1 MSVGETSIG
10 VSAVARPLRASLM
23 LGVCAALLSA
33 PALAQ
38 TADPAPAAQTPANK
52 ASADTAPAASAQAA
66 KPAVVEDDNE
76 VDALTVTAARKL
88 PGAVV
93 GDIPPEISLSPRD
106 IRAYG
111 VSSVSELLDALSPQT
126 STARGG
132 AAGGRP
138 VILVNGARISNFG
151 EVRDIP
157 TEAIAR
163 VEILPEEVA
172 LKYGYAADQKVVN
185 LILRRRFR
193 AVTTEAGY
201 KRSTQDGGGD
211 TTDIHGTALRILSDD
226 RVLVDAKSSS
236 QTELFETDRDLAQ
249 PRSDAAYRSLIPRQD
264 TWAVNGVYNRP
275 LGNGVAGSVNARVE
289 STDSTTWLG
298 LNTLAGGP
306 LRRESESTTSH
317 LGGGLLGS
325 IKSWSWDLTANAER
339 AESDSTTQRVVSGRA
354 YQDQS
359 NSTTTSA
366 DSQFNIRGAVLR
378 IPAGE
383 ITTTFTGGL
392 ETTKLESAS
401 LNAGVAR
408 NSDLS
413 RDTRSVRANID
424 VPLTSRR
431 KDVLAAVG
439 DLSLNLN
446 LASKT
451 LSDFGSLSTIGYG
464 ANWGPT
470 DKLRIIASV
479 TREQRAPS
487 LSQIGDPEQLTAG
500 VQTYDFK
507 TGAATVITRL
517 TGGNAN
523 LREEE
528 GRVLK
533 LGVNYKVNDT
543 LNLSTSYI
551 NSRTNNLIS
560 SLPTGTSQIEDAFS
574 DRFIRDAAG
583 NLLQIDARPVNFD
596 RRQTNELRSGFT
608 FRKSFGTPQR
618 PPFMQ
623 ALAPTPTPAPST
635 ATTQTASADGK
646 TTSPAQT
653 RTQNRDQEP
662 PPPPVDGA
670 PPPGGGFGGPT
681 GGGFGG
687 PGGGGPGGG
696 GPGGGAFGVGRA
708 GMSTFQVGLYH
719 TVKFTDE
726 ITIRPGLAKLDLLD
740 GASIGSSGGTPK
752 NQFELQSN
760 LSRNGL
766 GGSLSATWNEGT
778 TVRGSGAS
786 GSQDLDYSALT
797 TVNLRLFA
805 DLGIQPA
812 LRGKPFFRGAR
823 VSASIDNLFDAKQK
837 VRAPDG
843 TTPITYQEDYLD
855 PRGRTIRL
863 SFRKVFFPSPP
874 VRSANPPAVAP
885 GSVPATPRTPG

>member
-1 MSVGETSIG
+1 MMSVS
-10 VSAVARPLRASLM
+10 
-23 LGVCAALLSA
+23 AALLGA
-33 PALAQ
+33 PAFAQ
-38 TADPAPAAQTPANK
+38 T
-52 ASADTAPAASAQAA
+52 TAPTTAHGAAAA
-66 KPAVVEDDNE
+66 KPAAVEEDNE

-111 VSSVSELLDALSPQT
+111 VSSVSELLDALEPQT

-138 VILVNGARISNFG
+138 VLLVNGARISNFG

-172 LKYGYAADQKVVN
+172 LKYGYGADQKVVN
-185 LILRRRFR
+185 LVLRRRFR

-211 TTDIHGTALRILSDD
+211 TTDAHATALRILRDD
-226 RVLVDAKSSS
+226 RVLVDAKSSH
-236 QTELFETDRDLAQ
+236 QNELFETDRDLAQ

-264 TWAVNGVYNRP
+264 TWAVNGVYSHP
-275 LGNGVAGSVNARVE
+275 LGNGVAGTVNARVE

-317 LGGGLLGS
+317 LGGALLGS

-366 DSQFNIRGAVLR
+366 DSQFNLRGAVGHV
-378 IPAGE
+378 PAGE

-392 ETTKLESAS
+392 ETLKLETDS

-408 NSDLS
+408 NGDLS
-413 RDTRSVRANID
+413 RDTRSLRANID
-424 VPLTSRR
+424 LPLTSRR

-451 LSDFGSLSTIGYG
+451 LSDFGTLSTLGYG

-487 LSQIGDPEQLTAG
+487 LSQLGDPEQLTAG

-507 TGAATVITRL
+507 TGASTVITRL

-528 GRVLK
+528 GRVFK
-533 LGVNYKVNDT
+533 LGVNYKASDALT
-543 LNLSTSYI
+543 LSTSYI
-551 NSRTNNLIS
+551 NSRTTNMIS
-560 SLPTGTSQIEDAFS
+560 SFPTATSQIEDAFP

-596 RRQTNELRSGFT
+596 RRQTNELRTGFT
-608 FRKSFGTPQR
+608 FRKSFGKPMQMPAFLQAMG
-618 PPFMQ
+618 PPPGQGQ
-623 ALAPTPTPAPST
+623 AAAPTT
-635 ATTQTASADGK
+635 AQAASADGK
-646 TTSPAQT
+646 TTTKS
-653 RTQNRDQEP
+653 RTDLP
-662 PPPPVDGA
+662 PPPGDGDMPSG
-670 PPPGGGFGGPT
+670 PPPGAS
-681 GGGFGG
+681 GGGF
-687 PGGGGPGGG
+687 GGGPGGG
-696 GPGGGAFGVGRA
+696 GGGGFGGGPGGAFGTGRA
-708 GMSTFQVGLYH
+708 GMSLFQIGLYH

-740 GASIGSSGGTPK
+740 GASIGSGGGTPK

-855 PRGRTIRL
+855 PRGRTIRI
-863 SFRKVFFPSPP
+863 SFRKVFFPSFPIP
-874 VRSANPPAVAP
+874 VAPPPAQ
-885 GSVPATPRTPG
+885 R